1 MGIHFS
7 NSNHPELENCCRNST
22 TVSHLVIVSHSDTY
36 PHSKIILNTS
46 KSSLIHCHYPTL
58 QNHWNPLSYILLR
71 LSQILWSSVTD
82 SLINCHRFTD
92 QMSQIHWS
100 TVPDLLINCCRIPDQ
115 LSQIHWSNIM
125 DSLSTVTEPP
135 TNCHRF
141 TDKLLKNPW
150 STATDLLNNCHRFT
164 DQLLHM

>member
-22 TVSHLVIVSHSDTY
+22 TVSHRVIVSHSDTY
-36 PHSKIILNTS
+36 PHSKIILNTL

-71 LSQILWSSVTD
+71 LSQILWSSVIVSLDSCHIQNPRWTVSYSLTPFKDSRSAVIELQINCHRFTDQLLQNPWSTVTD

-92 QMSQIHWS
+92 Q
-100 TVPDLLINCCRIPDQ
+100 
-115 LSQIHWSNIM
+115 LS
-125 DSLSTVTEPP
+125 
-135 TNCHRF
+135 
-141 TDKLLKNPW
+141 
-150 STATDLLNNCHRFT
+150 
-164 DQLLHM
+164 

>member
-36 PHSKIILNTS
+36 PHSKIILNTL
-46 KSSLIHCHYPTL
+46 KSSLIHCHHPTL

-71 LSQILWSSVTD
+71 LSQILWSSVIVSLDSCHIQNPRWTVSYSLTPFKDSRSAVIELQINCHRFTDQLLQNPWSTVTD

-92 QMSQIHWS
+92 Q
-100 TVPDLLINCCRIPDQ
+100 
-115 LSQIHWSNIM
+115 LS
-125 DSLSTVTEPP
+125 
-135 TNCHRF
+135 
-141 TDKLLKNPW
+141 
-150 STATDLLNNCHRFT
+150 
-164 DQLLHM
+164 